1 METSLALNQ
10 PLAEVL
16 DLTPSHALVHDGFV
30 KVQRPRGRPK
40 KVERKP
46 DLSAIA
52 YAQNLNALRR
62 AWVDGD
68 ALVSVLRTEHPDVDE
83 VVQEVRLQIARE
95 CASLKFDIEHAAERG
110 RDPSPLSVRRLD
122 GLSKL
127 ASLELARLKLG
138 QGMDD
143 PRSPKSRRAIQAFV
157 ALIEQALDEHLEA
170 EAAAVLKGHL
180 ARAIERCLA
189 DPDIVG

>member
-16 DLTPSHALVHDGFV
+16 DLTPSHALVHDGLV

-46 DLSAIA
+46 DLSAID
-52 YAQNLNALRR
+52 YARDLNALRR

-68 ALVSVLRTEHPDVDE
+68 ALVSLLRAEAPDVND

-95 CASLKFDIEHAAERG
+95 CASLKFDVEHAAERG
-110 RDPSPLSVRRLD
+110 RDASQLRVRRLD

-143 PRSPKSRRAIQAFV
+143 PRSPRSRRAIQAFV
-157 ALIEQALDEHLEA
+157 SVIEQALDEHLEA
-170 EAAAVLKGHL
+170 PAAVVLKERL
-180 ARAIERCLA
+180 ARAVERCLA
-189 DPDIVG
+189 DPDIMA